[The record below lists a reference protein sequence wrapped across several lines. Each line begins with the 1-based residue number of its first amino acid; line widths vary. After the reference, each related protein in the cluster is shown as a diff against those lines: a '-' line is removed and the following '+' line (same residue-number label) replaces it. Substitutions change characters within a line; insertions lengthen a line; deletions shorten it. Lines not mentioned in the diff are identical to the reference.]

1 MMKRKFLAAAVLAA
15 LFVLLLCGAAFAA
28 QVPAKVNQEV
38 IITFAG
44 PLPRPRETLTVVM
57 EALDSGNPMPG
68 GQVGGTYSIEILGD
82 DKLGSSGWF
91 PAITFDHVGTY
102 KYEIWQEPGKYKSAT
117 YDDTVYTMTVTVTNS
132 ADYKSLEAVVSF
144 RDDEGGPK
152 PDNNLFHNIYK
163 ATDGTITP
171 TGVADDWPY
180 YLMASAALMMIS
192 LFLMTKLRR
201 REALETDA
209 VVMTMD
215 GEDIDE

>member
-15 LFVLLLCGAAFAA
+15 LFVLLGCAALAA
-28 QVPAKVNQEV
+28 QEPVKVNQEV
-38 IITFAG
+38 IITFSG
-44 PLPRPRETLTVVM
+44 PLPRPRETLNVVM
-57 EALDSGNPMPG
+57 EALDDSNPMPG
-68 GQVGGTYSIEILGD
+68 GQVGGTYTLGVLGN
-82 DKLGSSGWF
+82 DKLGSVGTF

-102 KYEIWQEPGKYKSAT
+102 KYKIWQEPGKYKSAT
-117 YDDTVYTMTVTVTNS
+117 YDDTVYIMTVQVTNS
-132 ADYKSLEAVVSF
+132 GDYSTFIATVTF

>member
-1 MMKRKFLAAAVLAA
+1 MHT
-15 LFVLLLCGAAFAA
+15 FVASVKDVYTSQGVDLND
-28 QVPAKVNQEV
+28 KHIEV
-38 IITFAG
+38 IARQMLRRVQITN
-44 PLPRPRETLTVVM
+44 
-57 EALDSGNPMPG
+57 SGD
-68 GQVGGTYSIEILGD
+68 YS
-82 DKLGSSGWF
+82 
-91 PAITFDHVGTY
+91 TF
-102 KYEIWQEPGKYKSAT
+102 IA
-117 YDDTVYTMTVTVTNS
+117 TVT
-132 ADYKSLEAVVSF
+132 F